1 MIEKEQKLARES
13 KEINQL
19 LAEPVVVRYIKWAD
33 LKAVDFEMRDQIRQS
48 RILNYELVQDRTLR
62 QRLKENPTHE
72 YIDFAETVENPTKV
86 VKTLAHNRWG

>member
-1 MIEKEQKLARES
+1 MIEKEQKLAKES

-48 RILNYELVQDRTLR
+48 RMLNYELV
-62 QRLKENPTHE
+62 
-72 YIDFAETVENPTKV
+72 
-86 VKTLAHNRWG
+86 